1 MIRAALPIAWALI
14 TTAAQAGEW
23 HVDTEHADNRVQ
35 FTSEVVALSF
45 DGVTRN
51 IDGYMYWEGEELF
64 ERKSQFF
71 FEVDM
76 ASFDTGIGKR
86 DRDMREVLNTR
97 KWPKAHFEG
106 TIAAHAPDTSAAHS
120 YTALAKG
127 IFSLHGV
134 ERPIEIPA
142 AIAVG
147 DTHSLVAADFTIRL
161 QDYGIEAPS
170 LAAFIKVSEM
180 VDVSVHFRM
189 RHIAQKKE

>member
-1 MIRAALPIAWALI
+1 MIRFALSIALVLL
-14 TTAAQAGEW
+14 TATAQAGEW
-23 HVDTEHADNRVQ
+23 HVDAEHADNRVL

-45 DGVTRN
+45 DGVTRK
-51 IDGYMYWEGEELF
+51 IDGYTYWEGEALF
-64 ERKSQFF
+64 EQKSQFF

-86 DRDMREVLNTR
+86 DRDMREVLGTR

-106 TIAAHAPDTSAAHS
+106 AIATVAPDTSAPHS

-134 ERPIEIPA
+134 KRPVEMPV
-142 AIAVG
+142 AITVG
-147 DTHSLVAADFTIRL
+147 DTHSTIAADFAIRL